1 MTDYS
6 LVLEGAKV
14 FAGGDLVDANLGID
28 GEKIAVI
35 SKDRLSGSK
44 KLKLDGKVVIPGVV
58 DLHSHIRDPG
68 YTYKEDFETGSKAAA
83 AGGVT
88 MFVDMPN
95 VEPPTASLKTFEE
108 KKNIAGRKSVVDFNH
123 FVFPTLSEVEKVAN
137 AGAAGYKIFM
147 VRGAYPHDPRI
158 CVEDQG
164 TLLQMFAAVQR
175 TGLPCL
181 VHPSN
186 MSLFEEFYKEHRK
199 AEPNDKEYISFG
211 KAYVEELIYG
221 TSVSILVMLAKKTGV
236 RLHLVHTH
244 SEMAIEV
251 IRRAKEEGY
260 DITAQADPK
269 YFITTEE
276 ELKRLGPLVLPG
288 GLLSKRRVETVWNA
302 LNTGIIDVLATDHA
316 PHTKKEV
323 VTTMEKDP
331 WTAPFGCPQLE
342 HYLSV
347 FLNEVNTGR
356 MSLAQ
361 LVKVSSTNPAK
372 ILGIYPRKGTIQVG
386 ADADLVVVDM
396 KGEKVLTGD
405 RVYSKVGWTPYEG
418 RRVRGIPVQTVRRG
432 EVIMEDGEV
441 VGKPGSGKF
450 VPPLQ
455 KEKVRK
461 KE

>member
-14 FAGGDLVDANLGID
+14 FVGGDLVEANLGID
-28 GEKIAVI
+28 GEKIAAV
-35 SKDRLSGSK
+35 SRDRLSGANRV
-44 KLKLDGKVVIPGVV
+44 KLTGKVILPGVV
-58 DLHSHIRDPG
+58 DMHSHIRDPG
-68 YTYKEDFETGSKAAA
+68 YTYKEDFATASMAAA

-108 KKNIAGRKSVVDFNH
+108 KKKIASSKSMVDFNH
-123 FVFPTLSEVEKVAN
+123 FVFPTLSEVEKVAA

-147 VRGAYPHDPRI
+147 VKGAYPHDPRI
-158 CVEDQG
+158 CVEDHG
-164 TLLQMFAAVQR
+164 TLLQMFRAIQK

-186 MSLFEEFYKEHRK
+186 MSLFEEFYREHRK
-199 AEPNDKEYISFG
+199 AEPKDKEYISFG
-211 KAYVEELIYG
+211 KAYIEELIYG

-244 SEMAIEV
+244 SEMAIDE

-288 GLLSKRRVETVWNA
+288 GLLAKHRVETVWNA
-302 LNTGIIDVLATDHA
+302 LNTDIIDVLATDHA

-323 VTTMEKDP
+323 LTTMEKDP

-347 FLNEVNTGR
+347 FLTEVSRGR
-356 MSLAQ
+356 MSLSQ
-361 LVKVSSTNPAK
+361 LVKISSSNPAK
-372 ILGIYPRKGTIQVG
+372 ILGVYPRKGAIQVG
-386 ADADLVVVDM
+386 ADADLAVVDL
-396 KGEKVLTGD
+396 KAEKVLTGEK
-405 RVYSKVGWTPYEG
+405 VYSKVGWTPYEG
-418 RRVRGIPVQTVRRG
+418 RRVKGIPVMTVRRG

-441 VGKPGSGKF
+441 TGKQGTGKF
-450 VPPLQ
+450 VPPLLR
-455 KEKVRK
+455 KTKVS
-461 KE
+461 

>member
-1 MTDYS
+1 LTQYS
-6 LVLEGAKV
+6 LVIEGAKV
-14 FAGGDLVDANLGID
+14 FVGGELVDANLGID
-28 GEKIAVI
+28 GEKIAAI
-35 SKDRLSGSK
+35 SRDPLSGSK
-44 KLKLDGKVVIPGVV
+44 KLRFPGKVVLPGVV
-58 DLHSHIRDPG
+58 DMHAHIRDPG
-68 YTYKEDFETGSKAAA
+68 YTYKEDFETGSRAAA

-108 KKNIAGRKSVVDFNH
+108 KKKIAGAKSMVDFNH
-123 FVFPTLSEVEKVAN
+123 FVFPTLSEVEKVAE

-158 CVEDQG
+158 CVEDHG
-164 TLLQMFAAVQR
+164 TLLQMFAAVQK

-199 AEPNDKEYISFG
+199 AEPRDKEYISFG

-221 TSVSILVMLAKKTGV
+221 TSVSVLVMLAKKTGV

-251 IRRAKEEGY
+251 IRKAREEGY

-269 YFITTEE
+269 YFITTPE

-288 GLLSKRRVETVWNA
+288 GLLSKHRCETVWNA
-302 LNTGIIDVLATDHA
+302 LNTGVIDVLATDHA
-316 PHTKKEV
+316 PHTRKEV
-323 VTTMEKDP
+323 ISTMEKDP

-347 FLNEVNTGR
+347 FLSEVNKGR
-356 MSLAQ
+356 MPLSQ
-361 LVKVSSTNPAK
+361 LVNISSTNPAK
-372 ILGIYPRKGTIQVG
+372 ILGVYPRKGTIQVG

-396 KGEKVLTGD
+396 RGERVLTSEK
-405 RVYSKVGWTPYEG
+405 VYSKVGWTPYEG
-418 RRVRGIPVQTVRRG
+418 RKVRGIPVLTVRRG
-432 EVIMEDGEV
+432 EVIMEEGEV
-441 VGKPGSGKF
+441 IGKRGTGEF
-450 VPPLQ
+450 VPPLR
-455 KEKVRK
+455 KRPPVRT
-461 KE
+461 